1 MTQTDVTEADQEQE
15 PEEETLHPLSL
26 TALAA
31 LSLDTDRLMLE
42 GVDTSEG
49 PLFTVSEMASFFF
62 ARSAHWVRWL
72 EKCHFHS
79 SKGGQRTTCTVAP
92 VDHTP
97 KMRAAHQHTWRFL
110 YEGEL
115 LTAQRTASHSRKYDL
130 ALVEKITHALASNQT
145 IDGRQLHQALLL
157 VKVQSEMYGYID
169 TSPPEPEPDEDE
181 PDTEES

>member
-1 MTQTDVTEADQEQE
+1 MTQTEAESDQE
-15 PEEETLHPLSL
+15 PTETDETVLHPLSL

-42 GVDTSEG
+42 GVDTTEH

-92 VDHTP
+92 IDHTP

-115 LTAQRTASHSRKYDL
+115 LSAQRTASHSRKYDL
-130 ALVEKITHALASNQT
+130 ALVEKITHALALNGT

-157 VKVQSEMYGYID
+157 VKVLAEMYGYID

-181 PDTEES
+181 PDGGEE